1 MDRIK
6 KLQQEIKEPIL
17 IKKKENLYYL
27 TGRSLDYKADE
38 YLLINPLTPTLSRK
52 GRGRVASVVAFGG
65 GLEKIDW
72 VKKVDRLK
80 NIGKYL
86 SGKKLGI
93 EWGFTYGEGEY
104 IKSKVESRK
113 LKVEPERSPVDVMRQ
128 VKSVEEISHVRKSMQ
143 IVDAVFKL
151 VRKEIKKPGMTE
163 IKLAKFIESA
173 GLKIG
178 AEDVSFPA
186 IVASGTN
193 AAIPHHLPSAKIL
206 KPNESIILDF
216 GFKYKHYCSDFTR
229 TVFLKCAPKK
239 LAEAYDQV
247 EKAYNESIRQCEYHP
262 LTPSYDKRGNES
274 ISPSLK
280 KRGQGG
286 DIIAG
291 DIYQTAVKVLAE
303 KKLDK
308 YFIHSLGHGTGL
320 EIHELPNLSP
330 KSKDVMQDGMVFSI
344 EPGVYIPKL
353 GGIRIEDLVYLEQGQ
368 VKKFINVSTKLE
380 DNTIK

>member
-38 YLLINPLTPTLSRK
+38 YLLISPLTPALSRQ
-52 GRGRVASVVAFGG
+52 GRGRTPSVVAFGG

-143 IVDAVFKL
+143 IVEEVFKL
-151 VRKEIKKPGMTE
+151 VRKEIKKSGMTE
-163 IKLAKFIESA
+163 IKLAKFIEFA

-186 IVASGTN
+186 IVASGAN
-193 AAIPHHLPSAKIL
+193 AAIPHHLPSTKIL

-229 TVFLKCAPKK
+229 TVFLKSAPKK
-239 LAEAYDQV
+239 LADAYNQV
-247 EKAYNESIRQCEYHP
+247 EKAYNESIWQCEYHP
-262 LTPSYDKRGNES
+262 LTPSYDKRGNEF

-286 DIIAG
+286 
-291 DIYQTAVKVLAE
+291 
-303 KKLDK
+303 
-308 YFIHSLGHGTGL
+308 
-320 EIHELPNLSP
+320 
-330 KSKDVMQDGMVFSI
+330 
-344 EPGVYIPKL
+344 
-353 GGIRIEDLVYLEQGQ
+353 
-368 VKKFINVSTKLE
+368 
-380 DNTIK
+380 